1 MQPQL
6 QSMRLKKDKELKPEP
21 ERRMR
26 PHGKQGWALFEQC
39 KCPLTCSI
47 CFFQMNHKK
56 LTLDYSLSSSYSMKM
71 ENAGFMTSHYWN
83 DLLPVN
89 IKWVVKPENIQALA

>member
-1 MQPQL
+1 
-6 QSMRLKKDKELKPEP
+6 
-21 ERRMR
+21 
-26 PHGKQGWALFEQC
+26 
-39 KCPLTCSI
+39 
-47 CFFQMNHKK
+47 
-56 LTLDYSLSSSYSMKM
+56 MKM